1 MTARNTAAK
10 TITSM
15 VLIFLV
21 LTAAVTRAAGLKDD
35 LLRIHANIVPKTVL
49 MDYNFREKLVN
60 GHITVSVLCMK
71 KDMYYAR
78 NLKKYIESKYISGLE
93 DLEVRVN
100 IETYRKFAGK
110 PCSPSTIYYLLPAS
124 DSVMRSALK
133 HLENSH
139 TIIFSYDPAKL
150 RNGAHISLLIGY
162 RVKPVLNLAA
172 LKSSGITLRPAIIR
186 ISDIY
191 VPDSSK

>member
-1 MTARNTAAK
+1 MTARKTAAK
-10 TITSM
+10 TITSI

-49 MDYNFREKLVN
+49 MDYNFEEKLVN

-78 NLKKYIESKYISGLE
+78 NLKKYIYSKYISGLE
-93 DLEVRVN
+93 ALEVMVN
-100 IETYRKFAGK
+100 IETYRKFAEK
-110 PCSPSTIYYLLPAS
+110 PRSPCTIYYLLPAS
-124 DSVMRSALK
+124 DSVIRSALK

-139 TIIFSYDPAKL
+139 TIIFSYDPAVL

-162 RVKPVLNLAA
+162 RVKPVLNLPA

-186 ISDIY
+186 ISELY
-191 VPDSSK
+191 TPDSSK